1 MGRFTGIL
9 GLLSM
14 VGLAFAFST
23 DRRAIK
29 LKTVLWGVGLQLTF
43 AFLVLKFEV
52 GRAIFAWLGAKVTQ
66 LLNFSYVGSEFIF
79 GELGKKNSSFGAVFA
94 FQILPTI
101 IFIAALFALLYYL
114 GVMQIVIRAA
124 AWLMCPVRRD
134 GPSFSLG
141 SVSKRLGR
149 ARRAGLRGPEPS
161 RHLGGRHR
169 GDAACR
175 RLHTG

>member
-66 LLNFSYVGSEFIF
+66 RLNFSYVGSEFIF
-79 GELGKKNSSFGAVFA
+79 GELGKKNTSIAAVFA
-94 FQILPTI
+94 VQILPTI
-101 IFIAALFALLYYL
+101 IFIAELLALLHYSD
-114 GVMQIVIRAA
+114 VI
-124 AWLMCPVRRD
+124 
-134 GPSFSLG
+134 
-141 SVSKRLGR
+141 KI
-149 ARRAGLRGPEPS
+149 
-161 RHLGGRHR
+161 
-169 GDAACR
+169 
-175 RLHTG
+175 

>member
-124 AWLMCPVRRD
+124 EEA
-134 GPSFSLG
+134 GFSMLRPEDVG
-141 SVSKRLGR
+141 QRL
-149 ARRAGLRGPEPS
+149 PEGVEPDEYCLCS
-161 RHLGGRHR
+161 EPWDRVFHALFANT
-169 GDAACR
+169 D
-175 RLHTG
+175 